1 MAIVSGNPVLS
12 GFRGMLGGDL
22 VFRRCGSKTVVAV
35 KGSVRKRNSALQQRN
50 CDRFKEASRYAR
62 TVLRDPDKKDHYSRL
77 ARKLGKHSAYNL
89 IISQYMRE
97 AHVGLKDGTYSVPL
111 DSKRAVFSVRQGGGA
126 VKSVTVRVVSAG
138 GEVVCEGPAN
148 RISGQDWVYAI
159 RGALSVGDTV
169 DVCALDSLGRT
180 TRAGFGVR
188 RV

>member
-35 KGSVRKRNSALQQRN
+35 KGGVRKKNSALQQRN

-62 TVLRDPDKKDHYSRL
+62 TVLRDPDKRDHYGRL

-89 IISQYMRE
+89 IISEYMRE
-97 AHVGLKDGTYSVPL
+97 ARVGMKDGTYSVSQ
-111 DSKRAVFSVRQGGGA
+111 DSKRAVFSVRPGGVS
-126 VKSVTVRVVSAG
+126 VKYVTVKVVSAG

-148 RISGQDWVYAI
+148 QISGQDWVYAI
-159 RGALSVGDTV
+159 RGKLSMGDTI
-169 DVCALDSLGRT
+169 DVCALDSFGRT
-180 TRAGFGVR
+180 TGAVFRVR
-188 RV
+188 RA